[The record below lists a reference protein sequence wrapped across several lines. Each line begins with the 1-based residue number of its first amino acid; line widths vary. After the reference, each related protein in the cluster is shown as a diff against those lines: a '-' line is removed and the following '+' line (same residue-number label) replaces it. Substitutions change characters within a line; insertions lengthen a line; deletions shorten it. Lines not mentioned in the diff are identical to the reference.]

1 MYRKTI
7 DFKTHILKNTINV
20 ICTYIIYN
28 VILVYS
34 DESLINDKNQVTQL

>member
-7 DFKTHILKNTINV
+7 GFKTLILKHTINV
-20 ICTYIIYN
+20 ICTFIVYN

-34 DESLINDKNQVTQL
+34 DESFINDKNQVT